1 MRNSELKSIVHGFY
15 SALRIPNSALG
26 IIAGSLGK
34 SKNNMKPFVQLYDTT
49 LRDGSQSE
57 DVNFSVEDKI
67 RVAQK
72 LDQFGVQYIEGGWP
86 GSNPRD
92 IDFFKEMRRVRL
104 RKAKLAAFGATRR
117 AKLKVSDDPSMKALV
132 SSGAPVATIF
142 GKTWDLHVLKALRIS
157 LHENLDIIGDSV
169 AFLKKHMDEVVYDA
183 EHFFD
188 GYKANPRYA
197 IDTILAAEAA
207 GADCLVLCDTNGGTL
222 PQEVEAILLEVKKR
236 ITTPFGIHAHNDAE
250 LAVANSLTAV
260 RMGAVQVHGTING
273 YGERCGN
280 ANLCSLIPSLKL
292 KMGIDCVSDA
302 KLATLR
308 GLSRYVDELANLPH
322 RKWQPYVGESA
333 FAHKGGVHV
342 DAVAKSTLTYE
353 HITPELVGNRRRIL
367 VSDMAGKSNILQKAE
382 ELGIPL
388 DRESPELGEILKK
401 VKELENEGYE
411 FEGAEGSLELLMLRA
426 GHNYASVFSIFDRI
440 DYRILTEKRKH
451 DPHPVSEATV
461 TVEVGGKVEH
471 TAAWGNGPVNALDK
485 ALRSVLPKY
494 FPGKG
499 LESVRLLD
507 YKVRVLTAAEGT
519 AARVR
524 VLIESGDGKNK
535 WGTVGVSENVI
546 EASWQAL
553 VDSIEYKLLRS
564 KRKL

>member
-1 MRNSELKSIVHGFY
+1 
-15 SALRIPNSALG
+15 
-26 IIAGSLGK
+26 
-34 SKNNMKPFVQLYDTT
+34 MKPIVQLYDTT
-49 LRDGSQSE
+49 LRDGAQAE

-67 RVAQK
+67 RIARK

-92 IDFFKEMRRVRL
+92 GEFFREMRRVKL
-104 RKAKLAAFGATRR
+104 RKSKLTAFGATRR
-117 AKLKVSDDPSMKALV
+117 SKFKVSDDPSMKSIV
-132 SSGAPVATIF
+132 SSGASVATIF
-142 GKTWDLHVLKALRIS
+142 GKSWDLHVLKALKITLR
-157 LHENLDIIGDSV
+157 ENLDLIEDSV
-169 AFLKKHMDEVVYDA
+169 LYLKRHLDEVIYDA

-188 GYKANPRYA
+188 GYKANPDYA
-197 IDTILAAEAA
+197 VQTLLAAEGA
-207 GADCLVLCDTNGGTL
+207 GADCIVLCDTNGGTL
-222 PQEVEAILLEVKKR
+222 PHEIEEIIARVKTAIA
-236 ITTPFGIHAHNDAE
+236 TPFGIHAHNDSE
-250 LAVANSLTAV
+250 LAVANSLTAI

-280 ANLCSLIPSLKL
+280 ANLCSLIPALKL
-292 KMGIDCVSDA
+292 KLGIDCVTDA
-302 KLATLR
+302 SLARLR
-308 GLSRYVDELANLPH
+308 DLSRYVDELANLPH
-322 RKWQPYVGESA
+322 RKRQPYIGDSA

-342 DAVAKSTLTYE
+342 DAVAKSSLTYE

-367 VSDMAGKSNILQKAE
+367 VSDMAGRSNILQKAA

-388 DRESPELGEILKK
+388 KKDSSQLTEILKK

-426 GHNYASVFSIFDRI
+426 GHNYESVFNMFDRI
-440 DYRILTEKRKH
+440 DYRILTEKRKV

-461 TVEVGGKVEH
+461 TVEVGGHVEH

-485 ALRSVLPKY
+485 ALRKVLPKY
-494 FPGKG
+494 FPGRG
-499 LESVRLLD
+499 LENVRLLD

-519 AARVR
+519 AAKVR
-524 VLIESGDGKNK
+524 VLIESGDGRNK

-553 VDSIEYKLLRS
+553 VDSIEYKLLRT
-564 KRKL
+564 KKK

>member
-1 MRNSELKSIVHGFY
+1 
-15 SALRIPNSALG
+15 
-26 IIAGSLGK
+26 
-34 SKNNMKPFVQLYDTT
+34 MKPIVQLYDTT
-49 LRDGSQSE
+49 LRDGAQAE

-67 RVAQK
+67 RIARK
-72 LDQFGVQYIEGGWP
+72 LDQFGVHYVEGGWP

-92 IDFFKEMRRVRL
+92 VEFFREMRRVKL
-104 RKAKLAAFGATRR
+104 KKSKLAAFGATRR
-117 AKLKVSDDPSMKALV
+117 SKLKVSDDPSMKALV
-132 SSGAPVATIF
+132 SSGASVVTIF
-142 GKTWDLHVLKALRIS
+142 GKSWDLHVLKALRIT
-157 LHENLDIIGDSV
+157 LNENLDLIEDSV
-169 AFLKKHMDEVVYDA
+169 LFLKQHLDEVVYDA

-188 GYKANPRYA
+188 GYKANPDFA
-197 IDTILAAEAA
+197 VQTLLAAEGA

-222 PQEVEAILLEVKKR
+222 PHEIEEIIARVKTS
-236 ITTPFGIHAHNDAE
+236 IASPFGIHAHNDTE
-250 LAVANSLTAV
+250 LAVANSLTAI

-280 ANLCSLIPSLKL
+280 ANLCSLIPTLKL
-292 KMGIDCVSDA
+292 KLGIDCVTDA
-302 KLATLR
+302 NLARLR
-308 GLSRYVDELANLPH
+308 DLSRYVDELANLPH
-322 RKWQPYVGESA
+322 RKRQPYIGDSA

-367 VSDMAGKSNILQKAE
+367 VSDMAGRSNILQKAA

-388 DRESPELGEILKK
+388 KKNSPQLTEILKM
-401 VKELENEGYE
+401 VKDLENEGYE

-426 GHNYASVFSIFDRI
+426 GHDYESVFTMFDRI
-440 DYRILTEKRKH
+440 DYRILTEKRKV

-461 TVEVGGKVEH
+461 TVEVGGNVEH

-485 ALRSVLPKY
+485 ALRIVLPKY
-494 FPGKG
+494 FPGRG
-499 LESVRLLD
+499 LENVRLLD
-507 YKVRVLTAAEGT
+507 YKVRVLTAADGT
-519 AARVR
+519 AAKVR

-553 VDSIEYKLLRS
+553 VDSIEYKLLRTAKKSTKYRVPSS
-564 KRKL
+564 K

>member
-1 MRNSELKSIVHGFY
+1 
-15 SALRIPNSALG
+15 
-26 IIAGSLGK
+26 
-34 SKNNMKPFVQLYDTT
+34 MKPTVQIYDTT
-49 LRDGSQSE
+49 LRDGAQAE

-67 RVAQK
+67 RIARK
-72 LDQFGVQYIEGGWP
+72 LDQFGVHYIEGGWP

-92 IDFFKEMRRVRL
+92 VEFFKEMRRITL

-117 AKLKVSDDPSMKALV
+117 AGLKVTDDASMKALV

-142 GKTWDLHVLKALRIS
+142 GKTWDLHVFKALRTT
-157 LHENLDIIGDSV
+157 LDENLKMISDSV
-169 AFLKKHMDEVVYDA
+169 AFLRKHMDEVVYDA

-188 GYKANPRYA
+188 GYKANPDYA
-197 IDTILAAEAA
+197 LQTLLAAEQA
-207 GADCLVLCDTNGGTL
+207 GAHCLVLCDTNGGTL
-222 PQEVEAILLEVKKR
+222 THEIEEIISRVRRR
-236 ITTPFGIHAHNDAE
+236 ITAPFGIHAHNDAE
-250 LAVANSLTAV
+250 LAVANSLTAI
-260 RMGAVQVHGTING
+260 RMGAVQVHGTVNG

-280 ANLCSLIPSLKL
+280 ANLCTIIPTLKL
-292 KMGIDCVSDA
+292 KLGIDCVSDRNLA
-302 KLATLR
+302 KLR
-308 GLSRYVDELANLPH
+308 DLSRYVDELANLPH
-322 RKWQPYVGESA
+322 RKRQPYIGDSA

-342 DAVAKSTLTYE
+342 DAIAKSSLTYE

-367 VSDMAGKSNILQKAE
+367 VSDMAGKSNILQKAA

-388 DRESPELGEILKK
+388 TKDSPELAGILRK

-426 GHNYASVFSIFDRI
+426 GHSYESVFNTFDRI
-440 DYRILTEKRKH
+440 DYRVLTEKRKV

-461 TVEVGGKVEH
+461 TVEVGGNVEH

-485 ALRSVLPKY
+485 ALRKLLPKY

-499 LESVRLLD
+499 LEKVRLLD

-524 VLIESGDGKNK
+524 VLIESGDGRNR

-553 VDSIEYKLLRS
+553 VDSIEYKLLRA
-564 KRKL
+564 KKK

>member
-1 MRNSELKSIVHGFY
+1 
-15 SALRIPNSALG
+15 
-26 IIAGSLGK
+26 
-34 SKNNMKPFVQLYDTT
+34 MKPTVYLYDTT
-49 LRDGSQSE
+49 LRDGAQAE

-72 LDQFGVQYIEGGWP
+72 LDQFGIHYIEGGWP

-92 IDFFKEMRRVRL
+92 IEFFKEMRRVKL
-104 RKAKLAAFGATRR
+104 RKAKLVAFGSTRR
-117 AKLKVSDDPSMKALV
+117 AKLKVADDPSMKALIA
-132 SSGAPVATIF
+132 SGAPVATIF
-142 GKTWDLHVLKALRIS
+142 GKTWDLHVLKALKTT
-157 LHENLDIIGDSV
+157 LGENLNMIEESI
-169 AFLKKHMDEVVYDA
+169 AFLRKRMDEVVYDA

-188 GYKANPRYA
+188 GYKANPDYA
-197 IDTILAAEAA
+197 VRTLLAAEGA

-222 PQEVEAILLEVKKR
+222 PHEVEEIIARVKRSIAI
-236 ITTPFGIHAHNDAE
+236 PFGIHAHNDTE
-250 LAVANSLTAV
+250 LAVANSLAAI

-280 ANLCSLIPSLKL
+280 ANLCSLIPTLKL
-292 KMGIDCVSDA
+292 KLGINCVSDPNLA
-302 KLATLR
+302 KLR
-308 GLSRYVDELANLPH
+308 EVSRFVDELANLQH
-322 RKWQPYVGESA
+322 RKRQPYIGESA

-342 DAVAKSTLTYE
+342 DAIAKSSLTYE
-353 HITPELVGNRRRIL
+353 HVMPELVGNRRRIL
-367 VSDMAGKSNILQKAE
+367 VSDMAGKGNILQKAA

-388 DRESPELGEILKK
+388 KKKSPELSAILRKI
-401 VKELENEGYE
+401 KELGHEGYE

-426 GHNYASVFSIFDRI
+426 GHSYESVFSIFDRI

-451 DPHPVSEATV
+451 DPNPVSEASV

-471 TAAWGNGPVNALDK
+471 TAAWGNGPVNALDR
-485 ALRSVLPKY
+485 ALRKVLPKY

-499 LESVRLLD
+499 LENVRLLD
-507 YKVRVLTAAEGT
+507 YKVRVLTAADGT

-524 VLIESGDGKNK
+524 VLIESGDGKSK

-553 VDSIEYKLLRS
+553 VDSIEYKLLRAAKKER
-564 KRKL
+564 KR

>member
-1 MRNSELKSIVHGFY
+1 
-15 SALRIPNSALG
+15 
-26 IIAGSLGK
+26 
-34 SKNNMKPFVQLYDTT
+34 MKPTVYLYDTT
-49 LRDGSQSE
+49 LRDGAQAE

-67 RVAQK
+67 RVARK
-72 LDQFGVQYIEGGWP
+72 LDQFGVHYIEGGWP

-92 IDFFKEMRRVRL
+92 IEFFKEMKRVKL
-104 RKAKLAAFGATRR
+104 KKAKLTAFGATRR
-117 AKLKVSDDPSMKALV
+117 AKLKVTDDPSMKALV

-142 GKTWDLHVLKALRIS
+142 GKTWDLHVLKALRTTLS
-157 LHENLDIIGDSV
+157 ENLAMIEDSV

-188 GYKANPRYA
+188 GYKANPDYA
-197 IDTILAAEAA
+197 MLTLLAAEKA

-222 PQEVEAILLEVKKR
+222 MNEVEEIIKEVKQR
-236 ITTPFGIHAHNDAE
+236 IRAPFGIHAHNDAE
-250 LAVANSLTAV
+250 LAVANSLMAI

-280 ANLCSLIPSLKL
+280 ANLCSIIPSLKL
-292 KMGIDCVSDA
+292 KMGIDCISDA
-302 KLATLR
+302 SLAKLR
-308 GLSRYVDELANLPH
+308 DISRYVDELANLPH
-322 RKWQPYVGESA
+322 RKRQPYVGDSA

-342 DAVAKSTLTYE
+342 DAIAKSSLTYE
-353 HITPELVGNRRRIL
+353 HIMPELVGNKRRVL
-367 VSDMAGKSNILQKAE
+367 VSDMAGKSNILQKAT

-388 DRESPELGEILKK
+388 TKDSPELSVILKK
-401 VKELENEGYE
+401 VKELENEGFE

-426 GHNYASVFSIFDRI
+426 GHNYESVFNMFDRI
-440 DYRILTEKRKH
+440 DYRILTEKRKV

-461 TVEVGGKVEH
+461 TVEVGGNIEH

-485 ALRSVLPKY
+485 ALRKVLPKY
-494 FPGKG
+494 FPGRG
-499 LESVRLLD
+499 LENVRLLD

-564 KRKL
+564 KKKQ